1 MFDSP
6 GRRAYAWGSPP
17 RVPAV
22 SIETYGSYQLLKRL
36 ATGGMAQIYLARRPG
51 SDAPDKLLVLKRILP
66 HLSENDEFVRMFL
79 DEARI
84 AARLAHPNVVQIYDL
99 GAEGD
104 TFFIAMEYIHG
115 VDARRLW
122 KRSETAGRPLPVPLV
137 CRILLEACAGLDYAH
152 KKPDATGRPLD
163 IVHRDVSPQNI
174 LVTFD
179 GGVKVVDFGIAKAAD
194 QATVTRSG
202 VLKGK
207 YSYMSPEQAA
217 GQRVDRRS
225 DVFALGVVLHEL
237 LTGGRLFKRPSDML
251 TLSAVAECHVPVP
264 SQVAPRV
271 PVELDTI
278 VLKALAK
285 EPDARYQ
292 HAQDLQLALEGWLAS
307 QPQPCGTTADLAGFM
322 KELFADRLSEEARS
336 GEVQVSDE
344 EAGVSP
350 RSEPPPAPRRSVMR
364 PAGMVGRTEHEPT
377 TTLRPNRA
385 NRPSGKVE
393 SRREELDA
401 EPRSEVRAAETR
413 PEGRNAEGRHA
424 EPRSEGRGAD
434 PRGDARAEAR
444 SESRGADPRGDAR
457 SEGRSADPR
466 SEGRNADPRS
476 EGRSAEARAESRNS
490 EGRSAEARAESRN
503 AEARAES
510 RNAEGRSEGRNA
522 EARADSRNAEARAES
537 RNAEGRSE
545 GRNAEGRAE
554 SRNADAR
561 GDGRNADAR
570 SEGRNAEG
578 RMEGRSA
585 DLRAEARSEGR
596 AEPRSEIRN
605 VDGRPEPRS
614 EIRNVDGRPE
624 PRATTGA
631 RRAVE
636 SPPSRGTRPVRLE
649 EPSIPTVTAEE
660 GPTLAMMDP
669 LGKLTG
675 GFQVEEDAPT
685 LAMMDPLGKLSGGFQ
700 VEEDGPTLDQ
710 RLLAAQASEDEDD
723 ATLDMR
729 SVSHADVDEG
739 PTQDMRAVPRSEVPG
754 SRVGPATASGEHRHS
769 RLPLPAPHPTVEEMT
784 ASTVPRPVSRVS
796 NPNAW
801 APPARTGT
809 VTEHAAVAP
818 PKRRGF
824 IWAGVALFVLLA
836 VGGFLWSLEMG
847 AGGVRVASEPSGA
860 RVVFEDR
867 VLPERTPLTLP
878 TVKPG
883 RYWLVL
889 VKDGYRELRT
899 QIVIPPNG
907 QLDVGPLKLVPTA
920 PGGRPA
926 TEPPAPAPEP
936 AGGPSGVAAPHAPEV
951 APVETKPPPAAPRA
965 EAPAQVVQAP
975 PGAVA
980 TPVVPT
986 AEVREAPRAAE
997 RAASVSFVVTPW
1009 AEVTC
1014 NGRKLGE
1021 TPFQPVELRVGTY
1034 DCKFTNP
1041 ELKRTLSRRIEV
1053 RPIDLNV
1060 VTVKFE

>member
-1 MFDSP
+1 M
-6 GRRAYAWGSPP
+6 
-17 RVPAV
+17 

-152 KKPDATGRPLD
+152 KKTDATGRPLD

-271 PVELDTI
+271 PAELDAI

-285 EPDARYQ
+285 EPDARFQ
-292 HAQDLQLALEGWLAS
+292 HAQELQRALEGWLAS
-307 QPQPCGTTADLAGFM
+307 QPQPCGTTADLAAFM
-322 KELFADRLSEEARS
+322 RELYADRLTEEARS
-336 GEVQVSDE
+336 GEVVVTDE

-350 RSEPPPAPRRSVMR
+350 PAPAPRRSVMR
-364 PAGMVGRTEHEPT
+364 PATAPGRTENEPT
-377 TTLRPNRA
+377 TTLRPNRS

-393 SRREELDA
+393 ARRDDA
-401 EPRSEVRAAETR
+401 EADSGRSEVRGPDTR
-413 PEGRNAEGRHA
+413 A
-424 EPRSEGRGAD
+424 
-434 PRGDARAEAR
+434 
-444 SESRGADPRGDAR
+444 
-457 SEGRSADPR
+457 
-466 SEGRNADPRS
+466 
-476 EGRSAEARAESRNS
+476 
-490 EGRSAEARAESRN
+490 
-503 AEARAES
+503 
-510 RNAEGRSEGRNA
+510 EGRNA
-522 EARADSRNAEARAES
+522 EARVDVR
-537 RNAEGRSE
+537 AEGRH
-545 GRNAEGRAE
+545 AEGRH
-554 SRNADAR
+554 AD
-561 GDGRNADAR
+561 
-570 SEGRNAEG
+570 S
-578 RMEGRSA
+578 
-585 DLRAEARSEGR
+585 
-596 AEPRSEIRN
+596 
-605 VDGRPEPRS
+605 RPEPRS
-614 EIRNVDGRPE
+614 EIRNADSRPE
-624 PRATTGA
+624 PRSSEVRNADSRPEPRSEVRNADSRPEPRSSEVRHADSRPEPRSEIRHVDSRPEPRSEMRHADPRAEARATESRPEPRGTTGT
-631 RRAVE
+631 RRALE
-636 SPPSRGTRPVRLE
+636 SPPSRSIRPVRLE
-649 EPSIPTVTAEE
+649 EPSLPTVTEE
-660 GPTLAMMDP
+660 DGPTLAMVDTQ
-669 LGKLTG
+669 GKLSG

-685 LAMMDPLGKLSGGFQ
+685 LAMVDTQGKLSGAFQ
-700 VEEDGPTLDQ
+700 VEEDAPTLDQ
-710 RLLAAQASEDEDD
+710 RFLATRAQEDEDD
-723 ATLDMR
+723 STLDMLSISR
-729 SVSHADVDEG
+729 VDVDEG
-739 PTQDMRAVPRSEVPG
+739 PTQDMRAVPRSEIPVPRTG
-754 SRVGPATASGEHRHS
+754 SPAPSGEHRGP
-769 RLPLPAPHPTVEEMT
+769 RLPVPAPHATIEEMT
-784 ASTVPRPVSRVS
+784 ASTAPRSSSRAPM
-796 NPNAW
+796 PNAW
-801 APPARTGT
+801 VPPARTGT
-809 VTEHAAVAP
+809 VTEQSAVEP
-818 PKRRGF
+818 PKRRGLLYGA
-824 IWAGVALFVLLA
+824 IVLVAILVGVGIV
-836 VGGFLWSLEMG
+836 WSLGPG
-847 AGGVRVASEPSGA
+847 ASGVHVESDPAGA

-883 RYWLVL
+883 RYWVVL
-889 VKDGYRELRT
+889 VKEGYRELRT
-899 QIVIPPNG
+899 QIVIPPSG
-907 QLDVGPLKLVPTA
+907 QLEVGPLKLVPM
-920 PGGRPA
+920 PSSGKPA
-926 TEPPAPAPEP
+926 TEPPAPAPPAATPPEP
-936 AGGPSGVAAPHAPEV
+936 GVGPSGVAAPRTPDDTTAPEAKQAQEAPPAQAP
-951 APVETKPPPAAPRA
+951 APVVKAPAAAAAAVVPAADVREPPRA
-965 EAPAQVVQAP
+965 PA
-975 PGAVA
+975 
-980 TPVVPT
+980 
-986 AEVREAPRAAE
+986 RS
-997 RAASVSFVVTPW
+997 ASVSFVVTPW

-1021 TPFQPVELRVGTY
+1021 TPFQPVELGVGSY

>member
-1 MFDSP
+1 M
-6 GRRAYAWGSPP
+6 
-17 RVPAV
+17 

-152 KKPDATGRPLD
+152 KKTDATGRPLD

-271 PVELDTI
+271 PVELDAI

-292 HAQDLQLALEGWLAS
+292 HAQELQRALEGWLAS
-307 QPQPCGTTADLAGFM
+307 QPQPCGTTADLAAFM
-322 KELFADRLSEEARS
+322 RELYADRLSEEARS
-336 GEVQVSDE
+336 GEVLVTDE
-344 EAGVSP
+344 EAGV
-350 RSEPPPAPRRSVMR
+350 PPPSPAPRRSVMR
-364 PAGMVGRTEHEPT
+364 PATPPGRTENEPT
-377 TTLRPNRA
+377 TTLRPPRA

-393 SRREELDA
+393 ARREDA
-401 EPRSEVRAAETR
+401 EADGGRSEIRGPDTR
-413 PEGRNAEGRHA
+413 P
-424 EPRSEGRGAD
+424 
-434 PRGDARAEAR
+434 
-444 SESRGADPRGDAR
+444 
-457 SEGRSADPR
+457 
-466 SEGRNADPRS
+466 
-476 EGRSAEARAESRNS
+476 EGRSAEARAE
-490 EGRSAEARAESRN
+490 ARN
-503 AEARAES
+503 AEVRGAEPRADARAD
-510 RNAEGRSEGRNA
+510 GRGVDPRSDVRADGRGVDPRSDVRADGRNVDP
-522 EARADSRNAEARAES
+522 RADSRHAEPRAEGRGSELRADARPDGRGAARAEARGEGRHLDAHADG
-537 RNAEGRSE
+537 RAEGRH
-545 GRNAEGRAE
+545 
-554 SRNADAR
+554 
-561 GDGRNADAR
+561 GDGRSVD
-570 SEGRNAEG
+570 GRP
-578 RMEGRSA
+578 
-585 DLRAEARSEGR
+585 EARSEGR
-596 AEPRSEIRN
+596 HVDGRPEPRSEIRN

-614 EIRNVDGRPE
+614 EIRNVDPRVDARAADGRPE
-624 PRATTGA
+624 PRGTTGT
-631 RRAVE
+631 RRALE
-636 SPPSRGTRPVRLE
+636 SPPSRSIRPVRLE
-649 EPSIPTVTAEE
+649 EPSLPTVTEE
-660 GPTLAMMDP
+660 DGPTLAMVDTQ
-669 LGKLTG
+669 GKLSG

-685 LAMMDPLGKLSGGFQ
+685 LAMVDTQGKLSGGFQ
-700 VEEDGPTLDQ
+700 VEEDAPTLDQ
-710 RLLAAQASEDEDD
+710 RLLTAQAREDEDD
-723 ATLDMR
+723 STLDMR
-729 SVSHADVDEG
+729 AVSRADVDDG
-739 PTQDMRAVPRSEVPG
+739 PTQDMRAVPRSEIPV
-754 SRVGPATASGEHRHS
+754 SRTGMPAPSGEHRNH
-769 RLPLPAPHPTVEEMT
+769 RPPVPAPHATIEEMT
-784 ASTVPRPVSRVS
+784 ASTAPRSASRAPM
-796 NPNAW
+796 PNAW
-801 APPARTGT
+801 TPPARTGT
-809 VTEHAAVAP
+809 VTEQSAVEP
-818 PKRRGF
+818 PKRRGLLYGA
-824 IWAGVALFVLLA
+824 ILLVALL
-836 VGGFLWSLEMG
+836 VGVGLVWSLGPG
-847 AGGVRVASEPSGA
+847 ASGVRVESEPAGA

-883 RYWLVL
+883 RYWVVL
-889 VKDGYRELRT
+889 VKEGYRELRT
-899 QIVIPPNG
+899 QIVVPPSG
-907 QLDVGPLKLVPTA
+907 RLDVGPLKLVPL
-920 PGGRPA
+920 PSSGKPA
-926 TEPPAPAPEP
+926 TEPPATAPPAPTTPEP
-936 AGGPSGVAAPHAPEV
+936 GVGPSGVAAPRAPDTAAPEAKQAQETPRAQAP
-951 APVETKPPPAAPRA
+951 APVVKAPAATT
-965 EAPAQVVQAP
+965 
-975 PGAVA
+975 A
-980 TPVVPT
+980 TVVPA
-986 AEVREAPRAAE
+986 AEVRESPRAVE

-1021 TPFQPVELRVGTY
+1021 TPFQPVEMHVGSY
-1034 DCKFTNP
+1034 DCKFTNS

>member
-1 MFDSP
+1 M
-6 GRRAYAWGSPP
+6 
-17 RVPAV
+17 

-152 KKPDATGRPLD
+152 KKTDAAGRPLD

-271 PVELDTI
+271 PVELDAI

-292 HAQDLQLALEGWLAS
+292 HAQELQRALEGWLAS
-307 QPQPCGTTADLAGFM
+307 QPQPCGTTADLAAFM
-322 KELFADRLSEEARS
+322 RELFADRLSEEARS
-336 GEVQVSDE
+336 GEVQVTDD

-350 RSEPPPAPRRSVMR
+350 PSPAPRRSVMR
-364 PAGMVGRTEHEPT
+364 PATPPGRTENEPT
-377 TTLRPNRA
+377 TTLRPPRA

-393 SRREELDA
+393 ARREDA
-401 EPRSEVRAAETR
+401 EAEGGRSEIRGPDTR
-413 PEGRNAEGRHA
+413 PEGRNAEARVEARNAEARGAEPRGVEARAEGRNVDPRAEGRHA
-424 EPRSEGRGAD
+424 EPRADARADARLDGRGA
-434 PRGDARAEAR
+434 ARAEAR
-444 SESRGADPRGDAR
+444 GDGRHPDAHLDGRAEGRHPDGRGAD
-457 SEGRSADPR
+457 GRP
-466 SEGRNADPRS
+466 
-476 EGRSAEARAESRNS
+476 
-490 EGRSAEARAESRN
+490 
-503 AEARAES
+503 
-510 RNAEGRSEGRNA
+510 
-522 EARADSRNAEARAES
+522 
-537 RNAEGRSE
+537 
-545 GRNAEGRAE
+545 
-554 SRNADAR
+554 
-561 GDGRNADAR
+561 
-570 SEGRNAEG
+570 
-578 RMEGRSA
+578 
-585 DLRAEARSEGR
+585 
-596 AEPRSEIRN
+596 EPRSEIRN

-614 EIRNVDGRPE
+614 EIRNVDPRVDARAADARPE
-624 PRATTGA
+624 PRGTTGA
-631 RRAVE
+631 RRALE
-636 SPPSRGTRPVRLE
+636 SPPSRSIRPVRLE
-649 EPSIPTVTAEE
+649 EPSLPTVTEE
-660 GPTLAMMDP
+660 EDGPTLAMVDTQ
-669 LGKLTG
+669 GKLSG

-685 LAMMDPLGKLSGGFQ
+685 LAMVDTQGKLSGGFQ
-700 VEEDGPTLDQ
+700 VEEDAPTLDQ
-710 RLLAAQASEDEDD
+710 RLLAAQAREDEDD
-723 ATLDMR
+723 STLDMR
-729 SVSHADVDEG
+729 AVSRADVDEG
-739 PTQDMRAVPRSEVPG
+739 PTQDMRAVPRSEIPV
-754 SRVGPATASGEHRHS
+754 SRTGMPAPSGGHRS
-769 RLPLPAPHPTVEEMT
+769 PVPAPHATIEMT
-784 ASTVPRPVSRVS
+784 ASTAPRSASRAPM
-796 NPNAW
+796 PNAW
-801 APPARTGT
+801 VPPARTGT
-809 VTEHAAVAP
+809 VTEQSAAEPA
-818 PKRRGF
+818 KRRGLLYGA
-824 IWAGVALFVLLA
+824 ILLVALL
-836 VGGFLWSLEMG
+836 VGVGIVWSLGPG
-847 AGGVRVASEPSGA
+847 ASGVRVESEPVGA

-883 RYWLVL
+883 RYWVVL
-889 VKDGYRELRT
+889 VKEGYRELRT
-899 QIVIPPNG
+899 QIVIPPSG
-907 QLDVGPLKLVPTA
+907 RLDVGPLKLVPMPSSA
-920 PGGRPA
+920 KPG
-926 TEPPAPAPEP
+926 TEPPSSAPPASSTPEP
-936 AGGPSGVAAPHAPEV
+936 GVGPSGVAAPRAPDSAAPEAKQAQETPRAQAP
-951 APVETKPPPAAPRA
+951 APVVKAPIASAASVVPAADVRESPRA
-965 EAPAQVVQAP
+965 V
-975 PGAVA
+975 
-980 TPVVPT
+980 
-986 AEVREAPRAAE
+986 E
-997 RAASVSFVVTPW
+997 RTASVSFVVTPW
-1009 AEVTC
+1009 AEVAC

-1021 TPFQPVELRVGTY
+1021 TPFQPVQLHVGSY

-1041 ELKRTLSRRIEV
+1041 ELKRTVSRRIEV

>member
-1 MFDSP
+1 MGPAST
-6 GRRAYAWGSPP
+6 R
-17 RVPAV
+17 PAV

-152 KKPDATGRPLD
+152 KKTDATGRPLD

-271 PVELDTI
+271 PVELDAI

-292 HAQDLQLALEGWLAS
+292 HAQELQRALEGWLAS
-307 QPQPCGTTADLAGFM
+307 QPQPCGTTADLAAYM
-322 KELFADRLSEEARS
+322 RELFADRLSEEARS
-336 GEVQVSDE
+336 GEVQVTDD
-344 EAGVSP
+344 EAGVA
-350 RSEPPPAPRRSVMR
+350 PPSPAPRRSVMR
-364 PAGMVGRTEHEPT
+364 PATPHGRTENEPT
-377 TTLRPNRA
+377 TTLRPPRA

-393 SRREELDA
+393 ARREDA
-401 EPRSEVRAAETR
+401 EAEGGRSEIRGPDTR
-413 PEGRNAEGRHA
+413 PEGRNAEARVDARNA
-424 EPRSEGRGAD
+424 EPRADSRPDGRGAV
-434 PRGDARAEAR
+434 RAEAR
-444 SESRGADPRGDAR
+444 G
-457 SEGRSADPR
+457 EGRHP
-466 SEGRNADPRS
+466 
-476 EGRSAEARAESRNS
+476 EAHA
-490 EGRSAEARAESRN
+490 
-503 AEARAES
+503 
-510 RNAEGRSEGRNA
+510 
-522 EARADSRNAEARAES
+522 
-537 RNAEGRSE
+537 
-545 GRNAEGRAE
+545 
-554 SRNADAR
+554 
-561 GDGRNADAR
+561 DGRN
-570 SEGRNAEG
+570 
-578 RMEGRSA
+578 
-585 DLRAEARSEGR
+585 
-596 AEPRSEIRN
+596 
-605 VDGRPEPRS
+605 VDSRPEPRS
-614 EIRNVDGRPE
+614 EIRNVDPRAVDSRPEPRSEIRNVDPRADARAADGRPE
-624 PRATTGA
+624 PRGTTGA
-631 RRAVE
+631 RRALE
-636 SPPSRGTRPVRLE
+636 SPPSRSIRPVRLE
-649 EPSIPTVTAEE
+649 EPSLPTVTEE
-660 GPTLAMMDP
+660 DGPTLAMVDTQ
-669 LGKLTG
+669 GKLSG

-685 LAMMDPLGKLSGGFQ
+685 LAMVDTQGKLSGGFQ
-700 VEEDGPTLDQ
+700 VEEDAPTLDQ
-710 RLLAAQASEDEDD
+710 RLLAAQAREDEDD
-723 ATLDMR
+723 STLDMR
-729 SVSHADVDEG
+729 AVSRADVDEG
-739 PTQDMRAVPRSEVPG
+739 PTQDMRAVPRSEIPG
-754 SRVGPATASGEHRHS
+754 FRTGMSTPSGEHRGH
-769 RLPLPAPHPTVEEMT
+769 RLPVPAPHATLEEMT
-784 ASTVPRPVSRVS
+784 ASTAPRSVSRAPV
-796 NPNAW
+796 PNAW

-809 VTEHAAVAP
+809 VTEQSAVEP
-818 PKRRGF
+818 PKRRVLLYGA
-824 IWAGVALFVLLA
+824 ILLVALL
-836 VGGFLWSLEMG
+836 VGVGIVWSLGPG
-847 AGGVRVASEPSGA
+847 ASGVRVESDPAGA

-883 RYWLVL
+883 RYWVVL
-889 VKDGYRELRT
+889 VKEGYRELRT
-899 QIVIPPNG
+899 QIVIPPSG
-907 QLDVGPLKLVPTA
+907 RLDVGPLKLMPMQSSGKPATE
-920 PGGRPA
+920 PPA
-926 TEPPAPAPEP
+926 TEPPAPTTPEP
-936 AGGPSGVAAPHAPEV
+936 GVGPSGVAAPRAPDAAV
-951 APVETKPPPAAPRA
+951 PDAKQAQQTARAQAPAPVVKASAATA
-965 EAPAQVVQAP
+965 
-975 PGAVA
+975 A
-980 TPVVPT
+980 TVVP
-986 AEVREAPRAAE
+986 AAE

-1021 TPFQPVELRVGTY
+1021 TPFQPVEMHVGSY
-1034 DCKFTNP
+1034 DCKFTNS